1 MSWRRTWRDGG
12 PPPGHGR
19 AAQTR
24 RSARPGRGSQRRRL
38 ELGHGGQAAPADI
51 NVARFFVYALLGADH
66 DDSPYT
72 HTGERVRHLAV
83 NGIRLVVDE
92 LRADVT
98 KMRKDGSR
106 GRPRC
111 SARDSVLSIPSP
123 RVSAGR

>member
-1 MSWRRTWRDGG
+1 MEGRHPGTGERLRRVGALGLGEVVSDDG
-12 PPPGHGR
+12 
-19 AAQTR
+19 
-24 RSARPGRGSQRRRL
+24 L